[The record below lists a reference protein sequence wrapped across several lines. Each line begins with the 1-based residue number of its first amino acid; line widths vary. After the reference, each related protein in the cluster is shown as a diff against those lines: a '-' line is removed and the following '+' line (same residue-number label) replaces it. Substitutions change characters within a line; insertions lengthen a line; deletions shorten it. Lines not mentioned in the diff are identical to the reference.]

1 MSWISRVGILYPTEI
16 AVHKLALVSLSLF
29 VGAGCLAPVDAP
41 IADAGGAPINRAPA
55 IAPEQTTPSEGIV
68 QLNANCSEQE
78 FRIGAVDEM
87 DLNDVL
93 YVRWFVDYDGED
105 NVGIAQDSL
114 LPREQ
119 VTTRRV
125 GTSFRLQFNSP
136 RHFPNGLRI
145 GAAEAHQLEAV
156 VSDRDFVSGQN
167 PLNRAVPE
175 EARFDHVWWL
185 LVFSDDE
192 DCPEVIIP

>member
-1 MSWISRVGILYPTEI
+1 MSWTSPATESQ
-16 AVHKLALVSLSLF
+16 VSEKSGGLFCLASVSLCLS
-29 VGAGCLAPVDAP
+29 AGCLAPVDAP

-68 QLNANCSEQE
+68 QLNANCADQE

-87 DLNDVL
+87 DLNDIL
-93 YVRWFVDYDGED
+93 YVRWFVDYDGET
-105 NVGIAQDSL
+105 NTAIVQDSL

-136 RHFPNGLRI
+136 RHFPDGLRV
-145 GAAEAHQLEAV
+145 GAAQAHQLEAV
-156 VSDRDFVSGQN
+156 VSDRDFTSGGT
-167 PLNRAVPE
+167 PVNRAVPE
-175 EARFDHVWWL
+175 EGRFDHVWWL

-192 DCPEVIIP
+192 DCPEELSP

>member
-1 MSWISRVGILYPTEI
+1 MSWLYPQKDREVTGKPG
-16 AVHKLALVSLSLF
+16 ALPLLASVSLLLVSS
-29 VGAGCLAPVDAP
+29 CLAPVDAP

-87 DLNDVL
+87 DLNDIL
-93 YVRWFVDYDGED
+93 YVRWFVDYDGAD
-105 NVGIAQDSL
+105 NTAIAQDSL

-136 RHFPNGLRI
+136 RHFPNGLRV
-145 GAAEAHQLEAV
+145 GAAAAHQLEAV
-156 VSDRDFVSGQN
+156 VSDRDFLSGIE
-167 PLNRAVPE
+167 PVNRAVPDE
-175 EARFDHVWWL
+175 GRFDHVWWL

-192 DCPEVIIP
+192 DCPEELTP

>member
-1 MSWISRVGILYPTEI
+1 MSWVQTTVKLQVTERT
-16 AVHKLALVSLSLF
+16 AALLVLALLSLLSL
-29 VGAGCLAPVDAP
+29 VGCLAPVDAP
-41 IADAGGAPINRAPA
+41 VADAGGAPINRAPA

-68 QLNANCSEQE
+68 QLNANCSDQE
-78 FRIGAVDEM
+78 FRLGAVDEM

-93 YVRWFVDYDGED
+93 YVRWFVDYDGET
-105 NVGIAQDSL
+105 NTAIAQDSL

-136 RHFPNGLRI
+136 RHFPNGLRT
-145 GAAEAHQLEAV
+145 GANNAHQLEAV
-156 VSDRDFVSGQN
+156 VSDRDFVSGMV
-167 PLNRAVPE
+167 PINRAIPE
-175 EARFDHVWWL
+175 DGRYDHVWWL

-192 DCPEVIIP
+192 DCPEAMSP

>member
-1 MSWISRVGILYPTEI
+1 MSWVGHSLIRQVFERAASLL
-16 AVHKLALVSLSLF
+16 VLASVSLLF
-29 VGAGCLAPVDAP
+29 GGACLAPVDAP

-55 IAPEQTTPSEGIV
+55 IAPEQTTPSGGIV
-68 QLNANCSEQE
+68 QLNANCSDQE

-93 YVRWFVDYDGED
+93 YVRWFVDYDGD
-105 NVGIAQDSL
+105 ANTVIAQDSL

-145 GAAEAHQLEAV
+145 GSTEAHQLEAV
-156 VSDRDFVSGQN
+156 VSDRDFVSGQA
-167 PLNRAVPE
+167 PVNRAVPE
-175 EARFDHVWWL
+175 EGRFDHVWWL

-192 DCPEVIIP
+192 DCPEAISP

>member
-16 AVHKLALVSLSLF
+16 TVHKLALVSLSLF

-156 VSDRDFVSGQN
+156 VSDRDFVSGQT

-192 DCPEVIIP
+192 DCPELISP